1 VGKACGGVD
10 ARVDPNE
17 FILPSDVDA
26 DQVVKAVE
34 AELSKRGER
43 LADAPPV
50 LKRRRGGPAAI
61 SGYHILRLG
70 DGRFDRGRRFMHM
83 VISRQRRLKLHP
95 AKRSPYRF

>member
-1 VGKACGGVD
+1 MGCGGVD

-17 FILPSDVDA
+17 FILPADVDA
-26 DQVVKAVE
+26 DEVVKAVE
-34 AELSKRGER
+34 AELRRRGDHR
-43 LADAPPV
+43 TDAPPV

-61 SGYHILRLG
+61 SCYHILRLG
-70 DGRFDRGRRFMHM
+70 DGRFDRGRRFINM